1 MRRANYLTSVRRRQV
16 DGRLS
21 GDGRTGERF
30 ADFHG
35 RRLALHCVCA
45 EGFARTPGAVDT
57 QNRKL
62 LLRPNP
68 PYYGRAGSADADE
81 GILYRAGFAFERLF
95 EITSLLSSPQFLLF
109 FDSAN

>member
-1 MRRANYLTSVRRRQV
+1 MFHHHPVRRADYLTSVGRRRV

-81 GILYRAGFAFERLF
+81 GIVTRFRFEKAF
-95 EITSLLSSPQFLLF
+95 
-109 FDSAN
+109 